1 MRNICD
7 IYAFISTNNDL
18 LSTRNVILSTRNYFF
33 QEVSSYLLEDKSE
46 DTKGLIR
53 RLKSKKD
60 IQYNN
65 ETKGDNRT
73 NNDLQTIIQK
83 TKEIIAMKSRMHVAK
98 TIGLLLKSIGLRLI
112 KL

>member
-18 LSTRNVILSTRNYFF
+18 LSTRNYFF

-60 IQYNN
+60 IQYN
-65 ETKGDNRT
+65 TKRKG
-73 NNDLQTIIQK
+73 
-83 TKEIIAMKSRMHVAK
+83 
-98 TIGLLLKSIGLRLI
+98 TIGQTTIYKPLYKKLKKSSRWKAVCMLQKPLAYFL
-112 KL
+112 KALAYVS